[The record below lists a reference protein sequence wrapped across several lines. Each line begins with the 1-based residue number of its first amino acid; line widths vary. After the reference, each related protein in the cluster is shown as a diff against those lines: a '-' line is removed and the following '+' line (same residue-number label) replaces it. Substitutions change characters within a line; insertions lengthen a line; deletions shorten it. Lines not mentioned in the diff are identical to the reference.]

1 MTNSITSADVK
12 CHAPHAT
19 RHDTASSVF
28 SSSLEGI
35 WRETRRRAA
44 VVKEWGVANRGE
56 DLPPDL
62 VDWSIEPLYEAG
74 AIPPRSEGDW
84 AALVLITQT
93 LRPLAGADDVLDE
106 IEERCC
112 SFGLPVPGH
121 RI

>member
-1 MTNSITSADVK
+1 MTNSITGADVH
-12 CHAPHAT
+12 HALNVT
-19 RHDTASSVF
+19 RHDTATSGC

-62 VDWSIEPLYEAG
+62 VDWSHEPLYEAG
-74 AIPPRSEGDW
+74 AIPPRSEADW
-84 AALVLITQT
+84 AALVLIAQT
-93 LRPLAGADDVLDE
+93 IRPLAGSDDVLDE

-112 SFGLPVPGH
+112 SFGLPVPGE